1 MLTTIITHFAS
12 WGYLGII
19 ILMAI
24 ESSFV
29 PLPSELIIPPAGYLA
44 STGAMNI
51 GFIILSG
58 MIGSILGALF
68 NYFLARHLGS
78 PLVHRLARSRWAKYF
93 LINPEKLAH
102 AEQYFKDNG
111 RSSTFFGRLIP
122 GVRHLISI
130 PAGLA
135 KMPLPSFILYT
146 ALGAGIWTTVLT
158 MLGYWF
164 GNNQQ
169 SLEEHYK
176 TISYGGII
184 LFVFLAAYLL
194 YARKVKYGKKIKQV
208 L

>member
-1 MLTTIITHFAS
+1 MLTSIISHFAG

-44 STGAMNI
+44 STGNMNI
-51 GFIILSG
+51 WLIILSG
-58 MIGSILGALF
+58 AAGSIVGALF

-111 RSSTFFGRLIP
+111 RSSTFFGRLVP

-135 KMPLPSFILYT
+135 KMPLIEFIVFT
-146 ALGAGIWTTVLT
+146 ALGAGIWTAVLT
-158 MLGYWF
+158 VLGYWF

-169 SLEEHYK
+169 VLEENYK
-176 TISYGGII
+176 LISYAGAV
-184 LFVFLAAYLL
+184 LFICLAGYLL
-194 YARKVKYGKKIKQV
+194 YARKVKYGKKSKQA